1 MFTKRLDALETR
13 IHAEMSASEARI
25 LAAIRGNVGQSPAKP
40 DAKSPANP
48 AAGSPSTSASPATL
62 PRTTC
67 LDPAHPC
74 PGSFQYIPPLPSI
87 NQSLSTP
94 ALPFT
99 LPPFSQSDID
109 SCKQQ
114 WDAIKVQTKG
124 INGFGNRQNP
134 KSSHREDLTIFERY
148 FSRRARSC
156 LKASIS
162 KWVPSMA

>member
-1 MFTKRLDALETR
+1 MGGIFCAIGMLRVRLAMSCMLVLATLLTMCYITMVTPEPR
-13 IHAEMSASEARI
+13 HAFAPRSSHWT
-25 LAAIRGNVGQSPAKP
+25 
-40 DAKSPANP
+40 
-48 AAGSPSTSASPATL
+48 AGRSSASPAPL

-99 LPPFSQSDID
+99 LPSFSQSDID

-114 WDAIKVQTKG
+114 WDAIKVQTK
-124 INGFGNRQNP
+124 NRQNP

-148 FSRRARSC
+148 F
-156 LKASIS
+156 
-162 KWVPSMA
+162 